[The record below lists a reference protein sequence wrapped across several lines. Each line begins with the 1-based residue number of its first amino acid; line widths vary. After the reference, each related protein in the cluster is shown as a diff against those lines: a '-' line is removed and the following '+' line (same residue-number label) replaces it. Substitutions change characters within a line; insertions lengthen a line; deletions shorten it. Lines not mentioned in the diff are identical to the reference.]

1 MKAPAAAAI
10 LLAWFCMP
18 CFADAP
24 ATSVRPHAAPAT
36 LALTPASNPATGV
49 VMIAVSQPAAAEA
62 LRPRPRPDTVQVTL
76 SNQAVAVPLAAVEA
90 SVRPRVRPSLMA
102 KADPAPEVE
111 APVAAAS
118 PAALSS
124 PRPEERPDLGSLE
137 HVETVA
143 AIRILPGKTAVFGRK
158 GSVCGVPGIKGEEIA
173 PITSRVR
180 GCGIEDPVRVTSVD
194 GVQLSPAATI
204 DCGTAVALNNW
215 VDRALQPAFKRDK
228 VAQLR
233 IAASYACRP
242 RNNVKGAKL
251 SEHSKG
257 NAIDIGAIVLESGKT
272 ISVESDWRK
281 SAGKPMKAAYRA
293 ACGIFGTT
301 LGPDGDRYHKNHM
314 HFDTADQRNGPY
326 CH

>member
-1 MKAPAAAAI
+1 
-10 LLAWFCMP
+10 
-18 CFADAP
+18 
-24 ATSVRPHAAPAT
+24 
-36 LALTPASNPATGV
+36 
-49 VMIAVSQPAAAEA
+49 MIAVSSDPAPEV
-62 LRPRPRPDTVQVTL
+62 LRPHHRPDTAQVTL
-76 SNQAVAVPLAAVEA
+76 STQAVIVPLPAIEA
-90 SVRPRVRPSLMA
+90 SVRPRIRPSLIA
-102 KADPAPEVE
+102 KADPAPEAELPE
-111 APVAAAS
+111 AELPETATT
-118 PAALSS
+118 PTILSS
-124 PRPEERPDLGSLE
+124 PRPEERPAFGTGAIE
-137 HVETVA
+137 RVETVA
-143 AIRILPGKTAVFGRK
+143 AIRVLPGKTGVFGRK

-204 DCGTAVALNNW
+204 DCDTAVALNNW
-215 VDRALQPAFKRDK
+215 VDRGLQPAFKRDK
-228 VAQLR
+228 VAELR

-251 SEHSKG
+251 SEHGKG
-257 NAIDIGAIVLESGKT
+257 KAIDIGAIVLESGAT

>member
-1 MKAPAAAAI
+1 
-10 LLAWFCMP
+10 MP
-18 CFADAP
+18 SFADAP
-24 ATSVRPHAAPAT
+24 ASSIRPHAAPAT
-36 LALTPASNPATGV
+36 LALTPASDPATTGV
-49 VMIAVSQPAAAEA
+49 VMIAVSDPAVVQ
-62 LRPRPRPDTVQVTL
+62 RPRPRPDTVKVTL
-76 SNQAVAVPLAAVEA
+76 STQAVAVPLATVE
-90 SVRPRVRPSLMA
+90 SSFRPKVRPPLIGGD
-102 KADPAPEVE
+102 DPAPETDTSV
-111 APVAAAS
+111 VAAG
-118 PAALSS
+118 PTVLSS
-124 PRPEERPDLGSLE
+124 PRPEERPETGTGAIE
-137 HVETVA
+137 RVETVA
-143 AIRILPGKTAVFGRK
+143 AVRILPGKTGVFGRK

-180 GCGIEDPVRVTSVD
+180 GCGIADPVRVTSVD

-204 DCGTAVALNNW
+204 DCGTAIALNRW
-215 VDRALQPAFKRDK
+215 VDQALQPAFKRDK
-228 VAQLR
+228 VAELR

-251 SEHSKG
+251 SEHGKG
-257 NAIDIGAIVLESGKT
+257 NAVDIGAIVLESGKT

-281 SAGKPMKAAYRA
+281 SAGKPMKAAYRG

>member
-1 MKAPAAAAI
+1 
-10 LLAWFCMP
+10 
-18 CFADAP
+18 
-24 ATSVRPHAAPAT
+24 
-36 LALTPASNPATGV
+36 
-49 VMIAVSQPAAAEA
+49 MIAVSSDPAPEV
-62 LRPRPRPDTVQVTL
+62 LRPRHRPDTAQVTL
-76 SNQAVAVPLAAVEA
+76 STQAVIVPLPAIEA
-90 SVRPRVRPSLMA
+90 SVRPRIRPSLMA
-102 KADPAPEVE
+102 QADPAPEAELPEAE
-111 APVAAAS
+111 APETATTPTV
-118 PAALSS
+118 LSS
-124 PRPEERPDLGSLE
+124 PRPEERPAFGTGAIE
-137 HVETVA
+137 KVETVA
-143 AIRILPGKTAVFGRK
+143 AIRVLPGKTGVFGRK

-204 DCGTAVALNNW
+204 DCGTAVALNTW
-215 VDRALQPAFKRDK
+215 VDRALQPAFRRDQ
-228 VAQLR
+228 VAELR
-233 IAASYACRP
+233 VAASYACRP
-242 RNNVKGAKL
+242 RNNIKGAKL
-251 SEHSKG
+251 SEHGKG